1 MLAEGEACAARVGRA
16 LNYPM
21 IKTASRLSPILLLF
35 AASLVAFPARAQT
48 QKWKLVWSDEFD
60 GARGSAVDA
69 RKWSAEQGGAGW
81 GNKELQYYTAGAKNA
96 YLDGRGSLVI
106 KAMEESLPQSLK
118 CWYGPCRYTSAR
130 LITKDKFSQAFGRF
144 EARLRVPS
152 GRGLW
157 PAFWLLGEDIGRA
170 GWPACGEIDVM
181 EHIGREPSVVH
192 GTIHGPG
199 YSGAAGIGAAYTLP
213 GGRRFADDFHVFAV
227 EWEPN
232 VLRWYVDNQLYQTLA
247 PADLPAGA
255 KWVYDHPFFILLN
268 VAVGGAWPGDPDP
281 TTRFPQTMTV
291 DYVRVYRR

>member
-1 MLAEGEACAARVGRA
+1 M
-16 LNYPM
+16 M
-21 IKTASRLSPILLLF
+21 IKMSARLTPIFLV
-35 AASLVAFPARAQT
+35 AASLVAFPAQAHT
-48 QKWKLVWSDEFD
+48 QKWKLTWSDEFD

-69 RKWSAEQGGAGW
+69 RKWSAEQGGSGW
-81 GNKELQYYTAGAKNA
+81 GNKELQYYTTGAKNA
-96 YLDGRGSLVI
+96 YLDGKGSLVI
-106 KAMEESLPQSLK
+106 KAMEESLPESFK

-144 EARLRVPS
+144 EARLRVPA
-152 GRGLW
+152 GQGLW

-213 GGRRFADDFHVFAV
+213 RGRRFADDFHVFAV

-232 VLRWYVDNQLYQTLA
+232 VLRWYVDNRLYKTLA

-268 VAVGGAWPGDPDP
+268 VAVGGAWPGDPDA